1 VVTSVSLYYYI
12 KNYHVQEAKRMLADT
27 QYNNLSIEGI
37 AKSCGYKSR
46 NVFYPV
52 FKKFEG
58 LTPMEFKKKSQE

>member
-1 VVTSVSLYYYI
+1 
-12 KNYHVQEAKRMLADT
+12 MLADP